1 MTYTIHSRN
10 FEIGEK
16 TRTKI
21 EERVKKL
28 EKLFPSNVHPVIGI
42 TLEKSSY
49 TAEITLM
56 VSKRI
61 ARAETVDTD
70 MMAAIDKA
78 CETIEKQIIRY
89 KGRMRIKMRKNDAL
103 KAEYDSIPV
112 NEEDLLSDETNKIH
126 IERNKKFELRPMDPE
141 EAIMQME
148 LLDHTFFVFMN
159 SVTNEINVVY
169 KRKNNTYGLIEPDE
183 R

>member
-1 MTYTIHSRN
+1 MTYAIHSRN

-28 EKLFPSNVHPVIGI
+28 EKLFPPNVHPVIGI
-42 TLEKSSY
+42 ALEKSSY

-56 VSKRI
+56 VAKRI
-61 ARAETVDTD
+61 VRAEVSDTD
-70 MMAAIDKA
+70 MMAALDKA

-89 KGRMRIKMRKNDAL
+89 KGRMRIKMRKNGAF
-103 KAEYDSIPV
+103 KAEYESIPV
-112 NEEDLLSDETNKIH
+112 NEEDLLSDETNEIH
-126 IERNKKFELRPMDPE
+126 IEKNKKFELRPMDSE

-159 SVTNEINVVY
+159 SETNEVNVVY
-169 KRKNNTYGLIEPDE
+169 KRKNNTYGLIEPDVH
-183 R
+183 